1 MSQTHGSKKKDSKYL
16 AVKLHKIVPQVQCTT
31 RARGWNKE
39 AWTTGMTKN
48 APASET
54 GRRLSRAAATGLY
67 GTVDYHG
74 RGSLSELSAD
84 KSWFC
89 LIDEAIWLT
98 DTNITQDTFVVDVQ
112 IRLEILSAGLS
123 NRVYS
128 CHQQRAVLLTGADV
142 LQVGCDVREAAHR
155 MRILRRYA
163 PSGIQATVQRPP
175 DDDHVILGAVYGQRF
190 RRTEYI

>member
-1 MSQTHGSKKKDSKYL
+1 MYYPCEQGFGTRKAGKQGW
-16 AVKLHKIVPQVQCTT
+16 ARVRPQV
-31 RARGWNKE
+31 RLE
-39 AWTTGMTKN
+39 DAWTE
-48 APASET
+48 PP
-54 GRRLSRAAATGLY
+54 RRAY
-67 GTVDYHG
+67 GSVDYHG

-128 CHQQRAVLLTGADV
+128 CHQQRTVLLTGADV
-142 LQVGCDVREAAHR
+142 LQVGCDVGEAAHR
-155 MRILRRYA
+155 MRVLGRYA

-190 RRTEYI
+190 RRTEYIWNKINNRTRYTI